1 MVTQYTCSF
10 CGVAFPKGKGMLY
23 VKNDGSVLY
32 FCSSKCRKNM
42 LILKR
47 KPEKY
52 KWTTYYVKQKLT
64 LSTTKVERFSV
75 R

>member
-1 MVTQYTCSF
+1 
-10 CGVAFPKGKGMLY
+10 MLY

-64 LSTTKVERFSV
+64 LSTTKVGRFSV